1 MTSHAI
7 HSEPPAVLTVAEVRR
22 VLRISRTKTYEQA
35 NAYLETGGA
44 DGIPCVRV
52 GTSLRFPRLLLEQ
65 YIEQPITVAQLDPAN
80 DPTER
85 AELFRF
91 VLARD
96 GVDSIDTDD
105 PLVALLADDRRP
117 RWLPGHDLLPR

>member
-35 NAYLETGGA
+35 NAYLDTGGA

-52 GTSLRFPRLLLEQ
+52 GTSLRFPRLLLEK
-65 YIEQPITVAQLDPAN
+65 YIEQPITVAQLDATN
-80 DPTER
+80 DPTDIDPPTTSTSTNNR
-85 AELFRF
+85 TIAKTNTAKPTTTNTSKSTTPQLFK
-91 VLARD
+91 
-96 GVDSIDTDD
+96 S
-105 PLVALLADDRRP
+105 
-117 RWLPGHDLLPR
+117 